1 VEIESHDK
9 VEVEGHNEVEVDDN
23 KVENVT
29 KLTKFK

>member
-1 VEIESHDK
+1 MEIESHDK